1 MSKNLISIAVT
12 ALVSVT
18 ATLAFQAQQSRREPQ
33 FENEHVKVWK
43 TIIAPN
49 QPLRLHRHE
58 FGRALIALK
67 GGTLKVVDEAG
78 NAIDTYVWED
88 GKAYWLDA
96 DPPGKLHGD
105 LNEGPET
112 MEGIV
117 VGRER
122 EGAWK
127 GEKKE

>member
-1 MSKNLISIAVT
+1 MSKTLTSITLIAT
-12 ALVSVT
+12 AFLTVT

-43 TIIAPN
+43 SIIAPN

-78 NAIDTYVWED
+78 KTVDTYVWED

-105 LNEGPET
+105 LNEGPGT
-112 MEGIV
+112 MEVIV
-117 VGRER
+117 VELQ
-122 EGAWK
+122 K
-127 GEKKE
+127 

>member
-1 MSKNLISIAVT
+1 MLNAKVIALM
-12 ALVSVT
+12 AASAACSV
-18 ATLAFQAQQSRREPQ
+18 AITLAVQAQQSRREPQ

-43 TIIAPN
+43 SIIVPN

-88 GKAYWLDA
+88 GNAYWLDA

-105 LNEGPET
+105 LNEGPDT
-112 MEGIV
+112 MEVIV
-117 VGRER
+117 VELQ
-122 EGAWK
+122 K
-127 GEKKE
+127 

>member
-1 MSKNLISIAVT
+1 MSKTLLAIIVT
-12 ALVSVT
+12 AVLSVT
-18 ATLAFQAQQSRREPQ
+18 ATLALQAQQSRREPQ

-43 TIIAPN
+43 SIIVPN

-78 NAIDTYVWED
+78 TTVDTYVWED

-112 MEGIV
+112 MEVIV
-117 VGRER
+117 VEL
-122 EGAWK
+122 
-127 GEKKE
+127 KK

>member
-1 MSKNLISIAVT
+1 MLNAKVIALM
-12 ALVSVT
+12 AASAACSV
-18 ATLAFQAQQSRREPQ
+18 AITLAVQAQQSRREPQ

-43 TIIAPN
+43 TIIVPN
-49 QPLRLHRHE
+49 QPLRLHRNE

-88 GKAYWLDA
+88 GNAYWLDA

-105 LNEGPET
+105 LNEGPDT
-112 MEGIV
+112 MEVIV
-117 VGRER
+117 VELQ
-122 EGAWK
+122 K
-127 GEKKE
+127 

>member
-1 MSKNLISIAVT
+1 MSRMSRAKSLVLIAATAV
-12 ALVSVT
+12 ASVS
-18 ATLAFQAQQSRREPQ
+18 ATLAVQTQQSRREPQ

-43 TIIAPN
+43 SIIVPN

-67 GGTLKVVDEAG
+67 GGTVKVVDEAG
-78 NAIDTYVWED
+78 NTVDTYIWED

-105 LNEGPET
+105 LNEGPNTVEV
-112 MEGIV
+112 IV
-117 VGRER
+117 VELRN
-122 EGAWK
+122 
-127 GEKKE
+127 

>member
-1 MSKNLISIAVT
+1 MSKNLISIVVT

-33 FENEHVKVWK
+33 FENERVKVWK

-78 NAIDTYVWED
+78 NAVDTYVWED

-105 LNEGPET
+105 LNEGPDT
-112 MEGIV
+112 MEVIV
-117 VGRER
+117 VELQ
-122 EGAWK
+122 K
-127 GEKKE
+127 

>member
-1 MSKNLISIAVT
+1 MSKTLTSITIIAT
-12 ALVSVT
+12 AFLSVA

-33 FENEHVKVWK
+33 FENDHVKVWK
-43 TIIAPN
+43 SIIAPN

-78 NAIDTYVWED
+78 KTVDTYVWED

-96 DPPGKLHGD
+96 DPPGKMHGD
-105 LNEGPET
+105 LNEGPGT
-112 MEGIV
+112 MEVIV
-117 VGRER
+117 VELQ
-122 EGAWK
+122 K
-127 GEKKE
+127 

>member
-1 MSKNLISIAVT
+1 MSKNLIRIAVT
-12 ALVSVT
+12 ALVCAA

-33 FENEHVKVWK
+33 FENDHVKVWK

-58 FGRALIALK
+58 FGRALIVLK

-78 NAIDTYVWED
+78 NAVDTYVWED

-96 DPPGKLHGD
+96 DPPGRLHGD
-105 LNEGPET
+105 LNEGPKT
-112 MEGIV
+112 MEVIV
-117 VGRER
+117 VELR
-122 EGAWK
+122 K
-127 GEKKE
+127 